1 MPPGTG
7 HGISG
12 INPLPVSMAFSSDGS
27 SLFNPWSVLGYSSQG
42 QDSSSVSEGTVV
54 LGSSARPTAVW
65 FYDFGQVI
73 RLLQVSVSLSLRG
86 QITIPVG

>member
-1 MPPGTG
+1 MGYRVSTPFPFLWPF
-7 HGISG
+7 
-12 INPLPVSMAFSSDGS
+12 PLMAPLCST
-27 SLFNPWSVLGYSSQG
+27 LGLCWDSSQG